1 MKGCTRAP
9 SSYTA
14 YTSRTRSKPLISP
27 VAAVVGVVFLL
38 VGALGFV
45 PGVTTDYDQLMLA
58 GHESGAELL
67 GLFEVSVLHN
77 IVHLLFGVTGL
88 VLARTAVGARSYL
101 IGGGV
106 VYLLLW
112 IYGLL
117 IDLDSDANV
126 VAFNDADNWLHLGL
140 AVAMVGLGAALTG
153 SRSVPAPT

>member
-77 IVHLLFGVTGL
+77 IVHLLGVTGL

-140 AVAMVGLGAALTG
+140 GGAMVGLGAALTG
-153 SRSVPAPT
+153 SSSGPAPT